1 VTMATNS
8 RTTSL
13 WQADALAFRKRS
25 FHRRANAVLTGKRK
39 LLALMLRYME
49 IYLVCSGSVR
59 TAVHG
64 TVESFDWH
72 DSVVMTISWSG
83 QSTMAVPL
91 NTRKRYCAVLMWR
104 QWRVCRFVRSKQ
116 WESLKTPLFQ
126 LPSREWTIFGSCVM
140 RYFEIVIIM

>member
-1 VTMATNS
+1 LQWLRENGCPWDGRV
-8 RTTSL
+8 L
-13 WQADALAFRKRS
+13 PLA
-25 FHRRANAVLTGKRK
+25 G
-39 LLALMLRYME
+39 
-49 IYLVCSGSVR
+49 
-59 TAVHG
+59 
-64 TVESFDWH
+64 
-72 DSVVMTISWSG
+72 VMTISWSG